1 MEEILLHVYTIL
13 IKSMRIQ
20 NIESE
25 MQQETER

>member
-13 IKSMRIQ
+13 IKSVRIQ
-20 NIESE
+20 NKESE